1 MDNVE
6 MSEDLRQE
14 KSMHIVDTLMI
25 NRLDKPFKNVE
36 DVSNWMIDIE
46 NLFGSVLS
54 YANYNELL
62 NYGLDNIKYEE

>member
-1 MDNVE
+1 ME

-46 NLFGSVLS
+46 NLFGTQIL
-54 YANYNELL
+54 NEDYIDLL
-62 NYGLDNIKYEE
+62 NFGLGNINIEDGV

>member
-1 MDNVE
+1 ME

-46 NLFGSVLS
+46 NLFGSALS

>member
-1 MDNVE
+1 ME

-54 YANYNELL
+54 DANYNELL
-62 NYGLDNIKYEE
+62 NYGLDNIMIEE

>member
-1 MDNVE
+1 ME

>member
-1 MDNVE
+1 ME

-62 NYGLDNIKYEE
+62 NYGLDNIKYEDGV